1 MTIFTVNSAAE
12 LTATLSKSQNGDV
25 IQLAAGS
32 YGNVQISGINIV
44 GNVTI
49 TSADPHNQAVLNG
62 LLVKASS
69 GLTFSHLD
77 LSNVVQGSHNAFQ
90 VLGSQN
96 VVMDHL
102 MVHGLANLG
111 SGVESGLMMV
121 RNSANVT
128 VSNSEFSNGWYA
140 LTMLD
145 NNGLTVSGNYVHD
158 MRTDGIRG
166 GGNSNLLITRNTLTD
181 FYPTATDHPDAI
193 QIWTGNT
200 TASASNITITDNVI
214 VRGKGAAVQGI
225 FVRDQV
231 GTLPYKNM
239 TVTGNIVAGGAYN
252 GIALDHVIGGSISNN
267 IVAGI
272 LGDRSWVRY
281 SNSTNLAVTNN
292 KSTFFLTTTDAGTNG
307 NVLIPEV
314 TDGGA
319 TWLSS
324 WLSSHSG
331 FSSMWTTSDAAFL
344 STVFQGTSFGT
355 VTGTTT
361 VPTTTT
367 TSTDTTTQPTDTT
380 SGGSTGGSTGG
391 TTGGSTDTSTTTPAP
406 AGSGDDVYTVRSA
419 ADVVTEAANSGN
431 DTVHSYI
438 DYTLGANVENL
449 WMEAAGHTGKGN
461 ALGNL
466 IVGSGG
472 VDTLYGMD
480 GNDTLEG
487 RSGDDFIRGGNGNDI
502 LRGDDGNDRLFGDA
516 GNDVL
521 FGGKGND
528 VMTGGTG
535 NDIFAFSTGDF
546 AAGNL
551 DKITDFIRGQ
561 DKLDFN
567 LVQLSTGGDF
577 KFIGTA
583 QFHNVVG
590 ELRYQVQKGN
600 AIVQGDIDGDGEAD
614 FSVMLQKVT
623 ALASSDLIL

>member
-1 MTIFTVNSAAE
+1 MTIYTVSSAAE
-12 LTATLSKSQNGDV
+12 LTTTLSKSLNGDV

-32 YGNVQISGINIV
+32 YGNVQISGINII

-49 TSADPHNQAVLNG
+49 TSADPQNQAILNG
-62 LLVKASS
+62 LLVKGSS
-69 GLTFSHLD
+69 GLTFSNLD
-77 LSNVVQGSHNAFQ
+77 LSNIVPGTHNVFQ
-90 VLGSQN
+90 VLGSSN

-102 MVHGLANLG
+102 TVHGPANLG
-111 SGVESGLMMV
+111 SGLESALMMV
-121 RNSANVT
+121 RSSTNVT
-128 VSNSEFSNGWYA
+128 VSNSEFYNGWHG
-140 LTMLD
+140 LSMLD

-158 MRTDGIRG
+158 IRTDGIRG

-181 FYPTATDHPDAI
+181 FYPAALDHPDAI

-200 TASASNITITDNVI
+200 TTSASNITITDNVI
-214 VRGKGAAVQGI
+214 VRGNGGPVQGI
-225 FVRDQV
+225 FMRDQV
-231 GTLPYKNM
+231 GTLPFQNV
-239 TVTGNIVAGGAYN
+239 TVTGNIVAGGRYN
-252 GIALDHVIGGSISNN
+252 GIALDHINGGTMSDN

-272 LGDRSWVRY
+272 SGETSWIRHA
-281 SNSTNLAVTNN
+281 NSTNLAVTNN
-292 KSTFFLTTTDAGTNG
+292 QSTYYASAAKLDAGING
-307 NVLIPEV
+307 NTTISYV

-319 TWLSS
+319 AWLSM
-324 WLSSHSG
+324 WLQAHSG
-331 FSSMWTTSDAAFL
+331 FSSMWTTSDSLFS

-355 VTGTTT
+355 TSGTTT
-361 VPTTTT
+361 APPPTTTP
-367 TSTDTTTQPTDTT
+367 TDTTTQPTDTT
-380 SGGSTGGSTGG
+380 GGSTGG
-391 TTGGSTDTSTTTPAP
+391 TTTTPTPTPAP
-406 AGSGDDVYTVRSA
+406 AGSGDDSYTVRSA
-419 ADVVTEAANSGN
+419 ADVVTEAANSGI

-449 WMEAAGHTGKGN
+449 WLETAGLTGKGN
-461 ALGNL
+461 ALDNL

-546 AAGNL
+546 VAGNL

-577 KFIGTA
+577 KFIGTS

-600 AIVQGDIDGDGEAD
+600 VVVQGDIDGDGKVD
-614 FSVMLQKVT
+614 FAITLQKVT
-623 ALASSDLIL
+623 GLASSDLLL

>member
-1 MTIFTVNSAAE
+1 MTIYTVSSAAE

-32 YGNVQISGINIV
+32 YGKVQISGINIA

-49 TSADPHNQAVLNG
+49 TSVDPQNQAVING

-77 LSNVVQGSHNAFQ
+77 FSNVVAGTQNVFQ
-90 VLGSQN
+90 VLGSHD
-96 VVMDHL
+96 VALDHL
-102 MVHGLANLG
+102 TVHGPANLG
-111 SGVESGLMMV
+111 SGIESALMMV
-121 RNSANVT
+121 RSSTNVT
-128 VSNSEFSNGWYA
+128 VSNSEFYNGWHA
-140 LTMLD
+140 LSMLD
-145 NNGLTVSGNYVHD
+145 NNGLTVSGNYIHD
-158 MRTDGIRG
+158 IRTDGIRG

-181 FYPTATDHPDAI
+181 FYPAALDHPDAI

-200 TASASNITITDNVI
+200 TTSASNIAITDNVI
-214 VRGKGAAVQGI
+214 VRGNGGPVQGI
-225 FVRDQV
+225 FMRDQV
-231 GTLPYKNM
+231 GTLPYQNV
-239 TVTGNIVAGGAYN
+239 TVTGNIVAGGRYN
-252 GIALDHVIGGSISNN
+252 GIAIDHVNGGTMSDNV
-267 IVAGI
+267 VAGI
-272 LGDRSWVRY
+272 SGETSWIRHT
-281 SNSTNLAVTNN
+281 NSTNLTVANN
-292 KSTFFLTTTDAGTNG
+292 QSTYYASAAKADVGING
-307 NVLIPEV
+307 NIQIAPV

-319 TWLSS
+319 AWLSS

-367 TSTDTTTQPTDTT
+367 TSTTTTTPTDTT

-391 TTGGSTDTSTTTPAP
+391 TTGGSTTTPAP

-449 WMEAAGHTGKGN
+449 WLEAAGLTGKGN
-461 ALGNL
+461 ALDNL

-472 VDTLYGMD
+472 VDTLYGMN

-516 GNDVL
+516 DNDVL

-535 NDIFAFSTGDF
+535 NDIFAFRTGDF
-546 AAGNL
+546 VPGNM

-577 KFIGTA
+577 NFIGTS

-600 AIVQGDIDGDGEAD
+600 AIVQGDIDGDGKAD
-614 FSVMLQKVT
+614 FSITLQKVT